1 MNSNKLRVLNV
12 IAEGRIGGPQLR
24 ILRVAKELQKSGI
37 ETIVAIPKG
46 QGGFSRV
53 LAEEGV
59 PYREIPNFHRP
70 RGTWNPAPHL
80 RWGIHLSGAVRRLVR
95 IIQEDEISL
104 VHQNDAIHIQG
115 AIAGKLAGRRVV
127 WHINGMNYPLV
138 YQGFKLLVYLLADS
152 VVASSYAIGET
163 YLGRGVL
170 TRDFRV
176 LYPPVDVDQ
185 YLDHHGPGIREELNV
200 PGSCP
205 LIAMIGNM
213 NPLKGHLYFVKA
225 AGIVKERVPSAR
237 FLIIGQHL
245 ENRRGYSEEVA
256 KEVSRL
262 GLEEHLIFTGFRQD
276 IPAVLGAIDIL
287 VHPSLSESF
296 GMVVAEAQ
304 AASKPVVATAVGGVK
319 EVVLPDETGIL
330 VPPKDPQALADGVL
344 RLLEDPAYARRL
356 SVQGRD
362 HVRKLFPLEQC
373 AARYREVYN
382 SVMDDTD
389 HQADRTLEGA
399 GRN

>member
-1 MNSNKLRVLNV
+1 M
-12 IAEGRIGGPQLR
+12 
-24 ILRVAKELQKSGI
+24 
-37 ETIVAIPKG
+37 
-46 QGGFSRV
+46 
-53 LAEEGV
+53 
-59 PYREIPNFHRP
+59 
-70 RGTWNPAPHL
+70 
-80 RWGIHLSGAVRRLVR
+80 
-95 IIQEDEISL
+95 
-104 VHQNDAIHIQG
+104 
-115 AIAGKLAGRRVV
+115 
-127 WHINGMNYPLV
+127 
-138 YQGFKLLVYLLADS
+138 
-152 VVASSYAIGET
+152 
-163 YLGRGVL
+163 
-170 TRDFRV
+170 
-176 LYPPVDVDQ
+176 
-185 YLDHHGPGIREELNV
+185 NV

-225 AGIVKERVPSAR
+225 AGIIKERVPSAR

-362 HVRKLFPLEQC
+362 HVRKLFSLEQC